1 MGETNFVIGLHLQH
15 LDAHSMIYR
24 VNQTLP
30 LIFHLAGIPKQ
41 TCNIRTLQSPLLSCF
56 YS

>member
-41 TCNIRTLQSPLLSCF
+41 TCNIRALQSPLLSCF